1 MSRRGMWGRRRGRWW
16 MLGRHESWRTL
27 IVAWLRLSH
36 AAEKFPANVERS
48 AVEAGE
54 FSGAGPAWRWFRSC

>member
-1 MSRRGMWGRRRGRWW
+1 

-27 IVAWLRLSH
+27 IVAWVRLSH
-36 AAEKFPANVERS
+36 AGEKFPANVERI

-54 FSGAGPAWRWFRSC
+54 FFGSRASMALVSKLLRAAVSCS